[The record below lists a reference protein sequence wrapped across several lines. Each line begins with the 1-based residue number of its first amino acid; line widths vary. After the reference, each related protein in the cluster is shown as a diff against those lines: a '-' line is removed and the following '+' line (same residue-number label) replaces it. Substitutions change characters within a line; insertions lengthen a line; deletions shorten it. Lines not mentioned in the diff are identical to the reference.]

1 MTINS
6 TLKGNLNDQKTKIK
20 IFPALTGKLLFFE
33 TGWKNQMLAP
43 LQIKVDKTKEEELR
57 QITEA

>member
-6 TLKGNLNDQKTKIK
+6 TLKGNLNDQKSKIK

-33 TGWKNQMLAP
+33 IGWKNQMLAP
-43 LQIKVDKTKEEELR
+43 LHIKLNKIKEEL
-57 QITEA
+57 Q